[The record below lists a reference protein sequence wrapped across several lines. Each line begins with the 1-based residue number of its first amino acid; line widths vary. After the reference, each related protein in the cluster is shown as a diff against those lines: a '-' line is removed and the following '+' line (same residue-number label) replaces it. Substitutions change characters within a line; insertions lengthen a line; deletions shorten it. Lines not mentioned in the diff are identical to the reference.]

1 MKKTL
6 ILLFLSVVAAL
17 AAAAQE
23 NLYQIN
29 IGDFNELTVADDL
42 PVVYRCVP
50 DSAGVVVFRTNPAY
64 VADLSFEI
72 KNFKLRL
79 QNDGERP
86 DSVFGTITVYSTT
99 LNSATNWGN
108 STITVASLPPLT
120 SFKAKV
126 IGNGSVVVPKVQAT
140 KVTAVVQAGHG
151 RVFIAGKTY
160 SASLQLMSTGS
171 IEAGSLAAA
180 VVRCRMYGTGSID
193 CMPSD
198 ELSVAGL
205 TSGTVYYK
213 GTPAKVVNRS
223 IGAHIVNMNQQK

>member
-1 MKKTL
+1 MKKA
-6 ILLFLSVVAAL
+6 LFVLFCCCLAL

-23 NLYQIN
+23 KLYQIN
-29 IGDFNELTVADDL
+29 VGDFNEITVADDL

-50 DSAGVVVFRTNPAY
+50 DSAGVVVFTTNPAY
-64 VADLSFEI
+64 VQDLSFEN
-72 KNFKLRL
+72 KNFKLKL

-108 STITVASLPPLT
+108 QTLTVASLPPLT
-120 SFKAKV
+120 QFKAKV
-126 IGNGSVVVPKVQAT
+126 IGNGAVVVPKVQST

-151 RVFIAGKTY
+151 RVYIAE
-160 SASLQLMSTGS
+160 SANRLAPAHEHRS
-171 IEAGSLAAA
+171 IEAGDLTAA

-193 CMPSD
+193 CTPTD

-205 TSGTVYYK
+205 TSGTVYYR
-213 GTPAKVVNRS
+213 GTPTKVTNRS
-223 IGAHIVNMNQQK
+223 IGAHIVNMNEKK